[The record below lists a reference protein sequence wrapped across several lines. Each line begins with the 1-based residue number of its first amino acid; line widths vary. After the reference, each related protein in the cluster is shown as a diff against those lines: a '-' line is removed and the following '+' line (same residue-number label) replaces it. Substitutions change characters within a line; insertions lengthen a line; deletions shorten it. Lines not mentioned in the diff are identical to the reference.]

1 MAAIVIKRLAR
12 PGRGMATR
20 GAPVMA
26 RLLSTTPSSAAPR
39 LTVSPAHCM
48 FDEPVSIVASGLRPG
63 QGYTL
68 GSSVTDS
75 KGVPFTAR
83 AHYTAD
89 DHGVI
94 DTARHPAIGGHY
106 SGLHPMGLVANLRPD
121 RSSKYSHYRFSFKDV
136 TTPPSFD
143 INLYEGYGVAHQ
155 LMHHCEPPVVSSAT
169 HTRRLMAPGVRRI
182 PVREGRVR
190 GVLYLPPGPGPHP
203 GVLDL
208 FGTAG
213 GCLQHRSALLASRGV
228 ASLALAFFDYE
239 DLPKKIEE
247 FDIEYFEEAAEYLA
261 SRPEVAGDGVGAV
274 GVSKGGD
281 LVLSMAAYVEKV
293 KASVV
298 INGCVS
304 NLEAKFR
311 LHNGESIPP
320 LRFNLGKITLMTNGA
335 LDTVDFI
342 EDPLD
347 HPETLLPVEL
357 IPGHVLW
364 VVGEDDRNMHSGR
377 FADIALSRCEGVND
391 RLEVVRYPGAGH
403 LIEPPFVP
411 FCEMSYHKVIGR
423 AMLWGGDAKA
433 HCDAQVDSWER
444 ILSFFKEKLGG
455 EDSEERPLKAKL

>member
-1 MAAIVIKRLAR
+1 MPGPTR
-12 PGRGMATR
+12 PRHGDPC
-20 GAPVMA
+20 APPQHLPPPPPPPPPA
-26 RLLSTTPSSAAPR
+26 PPR
-39 LTVSPAHCM
+39 LSVSPASAM
-48 FDEPVSIVASGLRPG
+48 FDEPVSITASGLCPG
-63 QGYTL
+63 QPYSVT
-68 GSSVTDS
+68 SSVTDS
-75 KGVPFTAR
+75 KGVPFTAL

-89 DHGVI
+89 SEGRI
-94 DTARHPAIGGHY
+94 DTAKQPAIGGHY
-106 SGLHPMGLVANLRPD
+106 SGLQPMGLVANLRPE
-121 RSSKYSHYRFSFKDV
+121 RSTKYKHHRFSFKDV
-136 TTPPSFD
+136 MTPNSYEFK
-143 INLYEGYGVAHQ
+143 LHEGYSLVHQ
-155 LMHHCEPPVVSSAT
+155 LMHGRDPPVLDSAT
-169 HTRRLMAPGVRRI
+169 HTRALAGPGVRRI
-182 PVREGRVR
+182 PVRHGRVR
-190 GVLYLPPGPGPHP
+190 GVLYLPEGPGPHP
-203 GVLDL
+203 GVIDL
-208 FGTAG
+208 FGSAG

-228 ASLALAFFDYE
+228 ASLALAFFAYE
-239 DLPKKIEE
+239 DLPERIEE
-247 FDIEYFEEAAEYLA
+247 IDIDYFEQAADYLT
-261 SRPEVAGDGVGAV
+261 SRPEVAGDGVGAI

-320 LRFNLGKITLMTNGA
+320 LRFNLGKIPLMTNGA